1 MRANFRGNC
10 SYRLKLARARLMM
23 RGKGDTYQ
31 ERKGAC
37 AKVQSI
43 IIRGENGA
51 FLTPSKRGTHQGWKK
66 SVMRIGNLA
75 FVDGGKRGIYKILLY
90 IVKREIIRG
99 EKGTYRI

>member
-1 MRANFRGNC
+1 
-10 SYRLKLARARLMM
+10 MM

-75 FVDGGKRGIYKILLY
+75 FVDGKGAFTRYYYILLKGKLSE
-90 IVKREIIRG
+90 VKKALIAF
-99 EKGTYRI
+99 EKRH